1 MLHQKHLRKLSILAD
16 AAKYDASCA
25 SCGSRRR
32 NPGNGTGNGAAY
44 GICHS
49 FTDDGR
55 CVSLLKVL
63 MSNHCEYN
71 CAYCVNRAGNDIP
84 RAAFSPSE
92 LAELVMEFYRRNY
105 IEGLFLSSGV
115 LHSPDITMQRMLSA
129 LRELR
134 KKHRFYGY
142 IHIKIIPGTSPELV
156 HEAGLLADR
165 LSVNIEIPS
174 ESNLTRLAPEKNYRA
189 IYAPMRNITD
199 GIQQNRD
206 ERSRFRHA
214 PEFAPGGQSTQMIV
228 GAGSEPDRTI
238 LLLASVLYQ
247 KPKLQRVY
255 YSGFIPVNSG
265 DPRLPALQKPPLVRE
280 NRLYQADWLMRLYGF
295 QAEEILDPGKP
306 DLELDIDP
314 KLAWALR
321 HPDLFPMDVNEADY
335 WQILR
340 IPGIGRVSARRILA
354 ARRHKRLTSEDLR
367 RLGVRMKAAAWFL
380 KPHAVRYGQP
390 VATIQEAGPEYVR
403 QQLSCKDKQRRQY
416 QLSLFG

>member
-1 MLHQKHLRKLSILAD
+1 MLHQKHLHKLRILAD

-25 SCGSRRR
+25 SCGSRR
-32 NPGNGTGNGAAY
+32 NNHGNGTGNGAAY

-55 CVSLLKVL
+55 CVSLLKIL
-63 MSNHCEYN
+63 MSNYCEYN
-71 CAYCVNRAGNDIP
+71 CAYCVNRAGNDVP

-115 LHSPDITMQRMLSA
+115 VKSPDDTMQRMVLA

-134 KKHRFYGY
+134 RKHRFYGY
-142 IHIKIIPGTSPELV
+142 IHIKVIPGASPELV
-156 HEAGLLADR
+156 REAGLLADR

-174 ESNLTRLAPEKNYRA
+174 EPSLQRLAPEKNYPS

-199 GIQQNRD
+199 GILQNRN
-206 ERSRFRHA
+206 ERARFRSV
-214 PEFAPGGQSTQMIV
+214 PDFAPAGQSTQMIV
-228 GAGSEPDRTI
+228 GAGNEPDRTI
-238 LLLASVLYQ
+238 LLLATMLYQ

-265 DPRLPALQKPPLVRE
+265 DPRLPALRQPPLVRE

-295 QAEEILDPGKP
+295 KAEEILDPAEP
-306 DLELDIDP
+306 NLALDIDP

-321 HPDLFPMDVNEADY
+321 HPHLFPLDVNDADY
-335 WQILR
+335 WEILR
-340 IPGIGRVSARRILA
+340 VPGIGRLSARRIMA
-354 ARRHKRLTSEDLR
+354 ARRHKRLSHDDLR
-367 RLGVRMKAAAWFL
+367 RIGVRMKAAAWFL
-380 KPHAVRYGQP
+380 KPHALRHGQP
-390 VATIQEAGPEYVR
+390 LLTIQEAGPEYVR
-403 QQLSCKDKQRRQY
+403 RELAGKNNQQKSY
-416 QLSLFG
+416 QLSLFA